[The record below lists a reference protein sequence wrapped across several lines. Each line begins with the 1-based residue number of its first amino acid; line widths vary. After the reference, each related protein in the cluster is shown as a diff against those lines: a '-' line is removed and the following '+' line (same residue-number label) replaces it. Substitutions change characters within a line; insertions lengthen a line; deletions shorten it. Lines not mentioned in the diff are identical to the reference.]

1 VYNVYKTPP
10 TFDSNYSGIH
20 QCTPVI
26 CLSYIGITMD
36 YMTACLARV
45 SYKVFTLCGKQP
57 YCVENVYIPQENK
70 RRIVSVQGRIG

>member
-1 VYNVYKTPP
+1 VFNVYKTPP

-20 QCTPVI
+20 QCTSPPPRNMF
-26 CLSYIGITMD
+26 IGITMD

-57 YCVENVYIPQENK
+57 YCVENMYIYRKNIKEE
-70 RRIVSVQGRIG
+70 